1 LLSSARFAAKRG
13 ATSDRSRFAPDSRA
27 STDRAIFARDVPDI
41 DLSAADAM
49 IPGEIANAWDD
60 IKNKLLG

>member
-1 LLSSARFAAKRG
+1 MRG
-13 ATSDRSRFAPDSRA
+13 RLQSGPVRA
-27 STDRAIFARDVPDI
+27 DWRESIDRAILPSDIPHI

-60 IKNKLLG
+60 IKTKLLG